1 MEHVK
6 LKTFGENVE
15 EDADDYS
22 ELVSFKKEKS
32 KKHDVERLIKI
43 SAMACACTF
52 GVGSHFAS
60 HIIGPL
66 KGILM
71 EQLDLTN
78 TQFSLL
84 VASFTLCNTVIPI
97 VSGLLV
103 ARFGTTTSSLVTTTI
118 ILIGMI
124 IVTVASWT
132 GEVVSMII
140 GFMVFGMGLA
150 PLTIV
155 QETIIVQFFQ
165 GNGLGFALA
174 VGLIFGRLAS
184 FFATILA
191 VPLSLVPPLTYR
203 TPFFVA
209 AFTSVNK
216 IIEKKTV
223 HWDDIFQ
230 LSDLFWWSLVVGLL
244 LGMTISPFVH
254 LSSMGF
260 IYNIINTLVAGSA
273 AILTTY
279 LLFLLPPHLIHPFPP
294 ILLFAFAYGSIPL
307 TTVSLVPLLTKHVS
321 TGLGLLKSVD
331 NIGATLSQTFA
342 GLLLDQHVKGKK
354 YEIDDDGIE
363 YGHEDDDLVAVRMFA
378 FLAFLLL
385 LSNLIFWWADKKYKG
400 GIMNSNDDGSKS
412 HNNDEVLHDFDS
424 YGKLRD
430 EEDEYEEDEDD
441 EGDEVTKRMIEVS
454 SRRKM
459 RETTSD
465 DKITFGK
472 TISLRKKIRTKIYIG
487 LIALMLLICWVT
499 FATVAFEK
507 AGVHATDD
515 DNNNHS

>member
-209 AFTSVNK
+209 AF
-216 IIEKKTV
+216 
-223 HWDDIFQ
+223 
-230 LSDLFWWSLVVGLL
+230 
-244 LGMTISPFVH
+244 
-254 LSSMGF
+254 
-260 IYNIINTLVAGSA
+260 TLVAGSA

>member
-1 MEHVK
+1 
-6 LKTFGENVE
+6 
-15 EDADDYS
+15 
-22 ELVSFKKEKS
+22 
-32 KKHDVERLIKI
+32 
-43 SAMACACTF
+43 MACACTF

-209 AFTSVNK
+209 AF
-216 IIEKKTV
+216 
-223 HWDDIFQ
+223 
-230 LSDLFWWSLVVGLL
+230 
-244 LGMTISPFVH
+244 
-254 LSSMGF
+254 
-260 IYNIINTLVAGSA
+260 TLVAGSA